1 MIKNLSHLTAICV
14 IAAASLAPM
23 SASAQS
29 HRQKTKNDWRN
40 ISIGSAAVG
49 LYGLLKGDS
58 FLTLAGAAGAA
69 YSASRYEHD
78 RKSQRDDERRRA
90 AIFRRGYYWSHGHK
104 YVKRTY
110 WEGGHKYYKFVR
122 QS

>member
-1 MIKNLSHLTAICV
+1 MKINLPNILALGLLAATA
-14 IAAASLAPM
+14 LAPL
-23 SASAQS
+23 SASAQD

-40 ISIGSAAVG
+40 IGIGSAALGAV
-49 LYGLLKGDS
+49 GLLKGDS

-78 RKSQRDDERRRA
+78 RKSQKADERKRA
-90 AIFRRGYYWSHGHK
+90 EMFRKGYYYSNGHK

-110 WEGGHKYYKFVR
+110 WRHGHKYYKFVR